1 MYSSLLEFLID
12 IPIWISILIVF
23 ITFIYVTKV
32 TIVGKCSFFKA
43 VLNICISIVLMPF
56 VPLVLGLLVIPNLD
70 FLQAMIDEIVNDANV
85 YYELAIMLSAL
96 QLVPLVIWLGL
107 YVLYGR
113 KRNKH
118 LAVFTYLIFYM
129 LSLFCL
135 TVSSAT
141 GTDDIKISVVMLLFI
156 VLIMILFCRSII
168 PQLIKLSKENQEINK
183 AEFYIL
189 PLVYIVISLFL
200 FVFSLFN
207 ENYTISILTMFLISF
222 LEVLILITF
231 KSILSNL
238 SQMHEIIHQNEALEI
253 AKNDIKTLSVEVMEA
268 LAHTIDAKD
277 EYTKGHSI
285 RVAQYSRMLA
295 EKMNLTPEE
304 CENIYYMGLLH
315 DIGKIGVPNEIIN
328 SPGRLTDEEYNVI
341 KTHPVLGYEI
351 LSEIKSRPDLSIGAR
366 WHHERYD
373 GKGYPNNKSG
383 EDIPL
388 SARIIAVADSYD
400 AMTSN
405 RSYRKYLP
413 QEKVIDELKKN
424 KGTQFD
430 PQIVECMLEIISE
443 DAEYTLHE

>member
-1 MYSSLLEFLID
+1 MYSSLLEFIID
-12 IPIWISILIVF
+12 IPIWTSMLIV
-23 ITFIYVTKV
+23 IIIFIYVTKV
-32 TIVGKCSFFKA
+32 SIVGKCSFFKS
-43 VLNICISIVLMPF
+43 VLNICISLVLMPF
-56 VPLVLGLLVIPNLD
+56 VPLALGLFLLPKLD
-70 FLQAMIDEIVNDANV
+70 FLQTYIDALLDDANV
-85 YYELAIMLSAL
+85 YYGIAIMLSGL

-107 YVLYGR
+107 YALYGR

-118 LAVFTYLIFYM
+118 LAIFTYLIFYM

-135 TVSSAT
+135 TISVAT
-141 GTDDIKISVVMLLFI
+141 GTDDIKISVVMLIFI
-156 VLIMILFCRSII
+156 VLIMFLFCRSII
-168 PQLIKLSKENQEINK
+168 PQLIKLSKENREINK

-207 ENYTISILTMFLISF
+207 ENKTISVLSMFLISF

-238 SQMHEIIHQNEALEI
+238 SQMHEIVYQNEALEI

-295 EKMNLTPEE
+295 EKMDLTPEE

-328 SPGRLTDEEYNVI
+328 NPGRLSDDEYNVI
-341 KTHPVLGYEI
+341 KIHPSLGYDI
-351 LSEIKSRPDLSIGAR
+351 LAEIKSRPDLSIGAR

-373 GKGYPNNKSG
+373 GKGYPDKKSG

-388 SARIIAVADSYD
+388 LARIIAVADSYD

-405 RSYRKYLP
+405 RSYRKYMS

-424 KGTQFD
+424 EGTQFD
-430 PQIVECMLEIISE
+430 PQIAECMLEIISE
-443 DAEYTLHE
+443 DKEYTLHE